1 MSSRP
6 VGHGLQPITA
16 KSGDQL
22 VREIQQFSSDVSEEL
37 EARKLFVRRDSQR
50 AYLVQMDTKGR
61 LVWYCR
67 QSVAG
72 KTVWRKVA
80 EIDSDGDVRIRG
92 TLTQNVVFDVSEDL

>member
-72 KTVWRKVA
+72 KTVWR
-80 EIDSDGDVRIRG
+80 
-92 TLTQNVVFDVSEDL
+92 LTVQPFGIPPERTISETTSPA